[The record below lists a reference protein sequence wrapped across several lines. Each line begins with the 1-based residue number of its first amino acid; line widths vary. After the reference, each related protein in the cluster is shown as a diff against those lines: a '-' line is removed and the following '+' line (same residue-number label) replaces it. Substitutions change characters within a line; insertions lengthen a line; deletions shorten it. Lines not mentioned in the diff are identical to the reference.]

1 MYLYK
6 VGVCN
11 RAYIYVYIYNCVYM
25 YVYVYSYVNI
35 STYIH
40 SGMCETFRSL
50 EDARLSATAWDIP
63 RIPSDTEPTGCQS
76 SDTEPTGCQPSANR
90 PPSSWE
96 FFNFLSWSLASGLCS
111 GQLLLSN
118 YCSSSSPPSSLLL
131 LYF

>member
-1 MYLYK
+1 
-6 VGVCN
+6 
-11 RAYIYVYIYNCVYM
+11 M

-90 PPSSWE
+90 PPPIWG
-96 FFNFLSWSLASGLCS
+96 FFNFFVLAFGQRSL
-111 GQLLLSN
+111 QWPVFIIKLL
-118 YCSSSSPPSSLLL
+118 
-131 LYF
+131 